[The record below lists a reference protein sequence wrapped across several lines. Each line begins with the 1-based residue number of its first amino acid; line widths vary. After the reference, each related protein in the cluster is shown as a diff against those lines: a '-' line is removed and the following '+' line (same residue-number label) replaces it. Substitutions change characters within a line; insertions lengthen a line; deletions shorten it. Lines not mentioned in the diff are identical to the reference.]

1 MPEERTPISAI
12 EVKADKDIFSDTMKN
27 PSDPD
32 AGDDGHKGQ
41 GYQSQV
47 METYSEDG
55 SSPCLIT
62 HVAVEPA
69 HVHDSHAL
77 MPAIEATREK
87 GLAPKEI
94 LADSLYGSDE
104 NVQNAAAQGIDVVSP
119 VLGRNHDEGK
129 FRLDVFFM
137 GEDGMMQSCPA
148 GHAPER
154 VGRNRKKDGY
164 IAVFSSETCSS
175 CPFKA

>member
-1 MPEERTPISAI
+1 
-12 EVKADKDIFSDTMKN
+12 
-27 PSDPD
+27 
-32 AGDDGHKGQ
+32 
-41 GYQSQV
+41 
-47 METYSEDG
+47 
-55 SSPCLIT
+55 
-62 HVAVEPA
+62 VAVEPA

-104 NVQNAAAQGIDVVSP
+104 NVQNAAAQGVDVVSP
-119 VLGRNHDEGK
+119 VLGRNRDEGK
-129 FRLDVFFM
+129 FRLDDFFM
-137 GEDGMMQSCPA
+137 GEDSTMQSCPA

-175 CPFKA
+175 CPFKAGCPSKQSKSGYRMRYTDKQVRLARRRTYEQTDTFKERYRWRAGGEGPL